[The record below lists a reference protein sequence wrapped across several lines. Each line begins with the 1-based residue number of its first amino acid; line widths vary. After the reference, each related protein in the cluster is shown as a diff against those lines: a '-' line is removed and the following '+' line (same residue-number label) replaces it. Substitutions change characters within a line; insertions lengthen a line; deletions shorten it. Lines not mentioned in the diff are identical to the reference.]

1 MKDSKVSQISL
12 ITSAQNGIIR
22 TNKKQQKMLEFT
34 VGRTTVMAVKMLP
47 KKMAGAILPGNS
59 SVEMKEFDVPKPGH
73 GQVLIQTKATTICG
87 SDIRCIYREHVG
99 KGPEGYIPGM
109 VAGHEPCG
117 VIVEEGEGLRRFKKG
132 DRVIV

>member
-87 SDIRCIYREHVG
+87 SDIR
-99 KGPEGYIPGM
+99 
-109 VAGHEPCG
+109 
-117 VIVEEGEGLRRFKKG
+117 F
-132 DRVIV
+132 